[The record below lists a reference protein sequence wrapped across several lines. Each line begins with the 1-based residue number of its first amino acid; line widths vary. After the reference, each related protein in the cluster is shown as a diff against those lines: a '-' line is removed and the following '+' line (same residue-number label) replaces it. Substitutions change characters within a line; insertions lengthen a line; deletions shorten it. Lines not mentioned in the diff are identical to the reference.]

1 MPHNC
6 RIFSFYLFNRLL
18 QALAYLTY
26 KGQLFDKVWKY
37 TAYNGSDGACSNS
50 LIQSQM
56 SAGKSSLMIQ
66 TASGKGTY
74 TAYSA
79 ASNSESDLMAVS
91 VWHGERGR
99 GNGWRI
105 CEQRPH
111 GSDCERGGGRDR
123 ESPGMAAANTSEQ

>member
-91 VWHGERGR
+91 VW
-99 GNGWRI
+99 
-105 CEQRPH
+105 
-111 GSDCERGGGRDR
+111 GGTPYVSVCGGASASMSCKGVSLMDI
-123 ESPGMAAANTSEQ
+123 